1 MKPPPISKYARRETR
16 TCLRHFKTNL
26 RHASKHSDDPDAIHD
41 LRVSIRRLTQ
51 CFRIFRDLLDPT
63 PVKKLRRRL
72 HKIMEHCGDVRNC
85 DIALELLEECG
96 LTAGPSVAKLK
107 TARADAA
114 WKLHRSLKK
123 ERRRHHRA
131 LSAAAHP
138 PHRAW
143 QIATR
148 LPALAADFFQTGGA
162 AVAPGSSYQTLHR
175 FRLRSKRFRYTLERF
190 ERFYGSEMAR
200 GAKALKGLQD
210 RLGAINDCVTTID
223 LLRDDPRAV
232 AAIQKL
238 LSELTHAF
246 HTYWRTRFT
255 PPKLAW
261 WQRWLSHPRTEPR
274 APASG
279 HVKAASTASS
289 GTAAHRG

>member
-1 MKPPPISKYARRETR
+1 MKPPPISKYARNETR

-26 RHASKHSDDPDAIHD
+26 RQAAKHSDDPDAIHD

-51 CFRIFRDLLDPT
+51 CFRIFRDLLDPA

-72 HKIMEHCGDVRNC
+72 HKIMEYCGDVRNR
-85 DIALELLEECG
+85 DIALELLKECG
-96 LTAGPSVAKLK
+96 LTESPSVPKLK

-114 WKLHRSLKK
+114 RKLHRSLKK

-131 LSAAAHP
+131 LSAATRP

-190 ERFYGSEMAR
+190 EPFYGSEMAS

-210 RLGAINDCVTTID
+210 HLGAINDCVTTID
-223 LLRDDPRAV
+223 LLSDDPRAV
-232 AAIQKL
+232 AALQKL
-238 LSELTHAF
+238 LDQRTHAF
-246 HTYWRTRFT
+246 HSYWRSSFT
-255 PPKLAW
+255 PQKLTW
-261 WQRWLSHPRTEPR
+261 WQRWLSQPHTEPR

-279 HVKAASTASS
+279 RIKAASAASS
-289 GTAAHRG
+289 GTATHRG